1 MKTYLTLTVLLFFVF
16 TLSCNKDDALKPI
29 TGDCGSGDVLKKA
42 KNRVGTVLSN
52 PADSTYIISYHEPGT
67 YDSVD
72 FGYVC
77 NLPDNMKE
85 AGIKVQFSGEYRKH
99 PLPGSFGGS
108 TNYYLK
114 LTDISRK

>member
-1 MKTYLTLTVLLFFVF
+1 MKTSLILIIPLFFVF

-42 KNRVGTVLSN
+42 KNRVGTVLAN

-85 AGIKVQFSGEYRKH
+85 AGLKVEFSGEYRKH
-99 PLPGSFGGS
+99 PLPGAFGGS

-114 LTDISRK
+114 LTEISRK